1 MKAIRIHEHG
11 GYDVLKVEEVL
22 MPTIEPNEV
31 LISVEAAA
39 LNHLDLWVRKGIPG
53 VTLPQIMGSEASGV
67 VVDVGEIAH
76 DRFHFEKGDEVFT
89 APIRTCGHCFFC
101 LSGQENLCYEFSI
114 PGETS
119 EGVQAEYI
127 AVPADFVFKKP
138 ENLSWEEAAAF
149 PLAGMTAYHMLSAK
163 AQVRPEHWVLIY
175 GASSGIGSSAIQI
188 AKAFGA
194 SIITTAGN
202 KEKANQALK
211 LGADFVIRYDE
222 QPIGQ
227 TVKEIT
233 GGEGVDIVI
242 EHTGESTWADTLRA
256 VRRGGKIV
264 TCGAT
269 TGPNVQIDLRALFIK
284 HQQIIGSTMGTRRD
298 LIDLIALI
306 ERNKFK
312 PIISKVFPF
321 ERVDEA
327 HRFLEEGKA
336 FGKVVLKF

>member
-1 MKAIRIHEHG
+1 MNYYLVI
-11 GYDVLKVEEVL
+11 
-22 MPTIEPNEV
+22 
-31 LISVEAAA
+31 
-39 LNHLDLWVRKGIPG
+39 
-53 VTLPQIMGSEASGV
+53 
-67 VVDVGEIAH
+67 DVGATYTRVGLGCRDGLI
-76 DRFHFEKGDEVFT
+76 DKKISFEDSSKTTIQLLEYLGHKQHIT
-89 APIRTCGHCFFC
+89 A
-101 LSGQENLCYEFSI
+101 Q
-114 PGETS
+114 
-119 EGVQAEYI
+119 
-127 AVPADFVFKKP
+127 D
-138 ENLSWEEAAAF
+138 
-149 PLAGMTAYHMLSAK
+149 
-163 AQVRPEHWVLIY
+163 
-175 GASSGIGSSAIQI
+175 IQI

-306 ERNKFK
+306 EEPQK
-312 PIISKVFPF
+312 PDCYCKI
-321 ERVDEA
+321 DE
-327 HRFLEEGKA
+327 LSG
-336 FGKVVLKF
+336 